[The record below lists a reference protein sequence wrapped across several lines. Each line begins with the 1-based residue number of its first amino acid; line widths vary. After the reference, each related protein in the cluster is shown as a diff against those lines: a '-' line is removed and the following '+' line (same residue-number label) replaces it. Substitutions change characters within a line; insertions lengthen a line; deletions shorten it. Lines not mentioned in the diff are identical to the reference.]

1 LPQAV
6 TVTVTVAVTLHRC
19 SQRPFVTP
27 HIFTATRH
35 RIMTSMPR
43 LRAHAFT
50 RAPLAAW
57 VRLRRPGA
65 RLAASASLALG
76 LNGCAW
82 TLISAADATGSVIQA
97 GYAIAANYSS
107 PTFVNGRRADVHNVC
122 IEVNQTVS
130 VGDFVPALQLALD
143 RRGIRSDVYN
153 PGTSPAGCEAR
164 LVYNAAIDYGRR
176 SFSDESIQYLS
187 IIDLTLI
194 QNGRILVTAR
204 YQTGGLNTD
213 RFSSA
218 STKLTGLIDRMV
230 MDKTPFRQA
239 PMQTIQTSQAN

>member
-1 LPQAV
+1 
-6 TVTVTVAVTLHRC
+6 
-19 SQRPFVTP
+19 
-27 HIFTATRH
+27 
-35 RIMTSMPR
+35 M
-43 LRAHAFT
+43 
-50 RAPLAAW
+50 AAW
-57 VRLRRPGA
+57 VMLRRPCA
-65 RLAASASLALG
+65 WFAASATLAFG

-107 PTFVNGRRADVHNVC
+107 PTFVNGRPADVHNVC
-122 IEVNQTVS
+122 IEVNQTVT

-143 RRGIRSDVYN
+143 RHGIRSDVYN

-176 SFSDESIQYLS
+176 SFSDETIQYLS

-218 STKLTGLIDRMV
+218 STKLNGLIERMV
-230 MDKTPFRQA
+230 VDRTDFARQ
-239 PMQTIQTSQAN
+239 PLQTLQTSQAN

>member
-1 LPQAV
+1 MWRWP
-6 TVTVTVAVTLHRC
+6 C
-19 SQRPFVTP
+19 
-27 HIFTATRH
+27 
-35 RIMTSMPR
+35 
-43 LRAHAFT
+43 
-50 RAPLAAW
+50 AW
-57 VRLRRPGA
+57 
-65 RLAASASLALG
+65 LAASATLALG

-82 TLISAADATGSVIQA
+82 TLIQAADATGSVIQA

-107 PTFVNGRRADVHNVC
+107 PTFVNGKPADVRQVC
-122 IEVNQTVS
+122 IEVNQNVS

-153 PGTSPAGCEAR
+153 PGTSPAACEAR

-176 SFSDESIQYLS
+176 SFSDETIQYLS

-218 STKLTGLIDRMV
+218 STKLNGLIERMV
-230 MDKTPFRQA
+230 VDQTDFARQ
-239 PMQTIQTSQAN
+239 PLRTIQASQVN

>member
-1 LPQAV
+1 
-6 TVTVTVAVTLHRC
+6 
-19 SQRPFVTP
+19 
-27 HIFTATRH
+27 
-35 RIMTSMPR
+35 MTFMPSM
-43 LRAHAFT
+43 RAYALT
-50 RAPLAAW
+50 RAPRAAW
-57 VRLRRPGA
+57 VTLRRPCGW
-65 RLAASASLALG
+65 LALSATLAVG

-82 TLISAADATGSVIQA
+82 TLIQAADATGSVIQA

-107 PTFVNGRRADVHNVC
+107 PTFVNGRPAEVSHVC
-122 IEVNQTVS
+122 IEVNQNVS

-176 SFSDESIQYLS
+176 SFSDETIQYLS

-218 STKLTGLIDRMV
+218 STKLNGLIERMV
-230 MDKTPFRQA
+230 VDRTDFARQ
-239 PMQTIQTSQAN
+239 PLQTIQTSQAN

>member
-1 LPQAV
+1 M
-6 TVTVTVAVTLHRC
+6 
-19 SQRPFVTP
+19 
-27 HIFTATRH
+27 IFTP
-35 RIMTSMPR
+35 S
-43 LRAHAFT
+43 LRACTLT
-50 RAPLAAW
+50 RVPRAAW
-57 VRLRRPGA
+57 TMLRRPCAWFGA
-65 RLAASASLALG
+65 CATMALG

-107 PTFVNGRRADVHNVC
+107 PTFVNGRPADLRHVC
-122 IEVNQTVS
+122 IEVNQAVS
-130 VGDFVPALQLALD
+130 IGDFVPALQIALD
-143 RRGIRSDVYN
+143 RRGVRSDVYN

-176 SFSDESIQYLS
+176 AFSDESIQYLS

-194 QNGRILVTAR
+194 QHGRILVTAR

-218 STKLTGLIDRMV
+218 STKLDGLIAKMV
-230 MDKTPFRQA
+230 VDQTDFARQS
-239 PMQTIQTSQAN
+239 MQSIQTSQAN

>member
-1 LPQAV
+1 
-6 TVTVTVAVTLHRC
+6 
-19 SQRPFVTP
+19 
-27 HIFTATRH
+27 
-35 RIMTSMPR
+35 M
-43 LRAHAFT
+43 
-50 RAPLAAW
+50 
-57 VRLRRPGA
+57 LRRPCA
-65 RLAASASLALG
+65 WLAVASTLAVG

-107 PTFVNGRRADVHNVC
+107 PTFVNGQPADLHHVC
-122 IEVNQTVS
+122 IEVNPSVS
-130 VGDFVPALQLALD
+130 VGDFVPSLQMALE
-143 RRGIRSDVYN
+143 RRGIHSDVYN

-194 QNGRILVTAR
+194 QDGRILVTAR

-230 MDKTPFRQA
+230 IDKNELKPA
-239 PMQTIQTSQAN
+239 PMQTIQTSQVN

>member
-1 LPQAV
+1 M
-6 TVTVTVAVTLHRC
+6 TVTP
-19 SQRPFVTP
+19 S
-27 HIFTATRH
+27 
-35 RIMTSMPR
+35 
-43 LRAHAFT
+43 LRAFALT
-50 RAPLAAW
+50 RTSLAGW
-57 VRLRRPGA
+57 VKLRRPGV
-65 RLAASASLALG
+65 RLAASAIMALG

-107 PTFVNGRRADVHNVC
+107 PTFVNGRPAAVRNVC
-122 IEVNQTVS
+122 IEVNQAVS
-130 VGDFVPALQLALD
+130 VGDFVPALQYALE

-176 SFSDESIQYLS
+176 SFSDESVQYLS
-187 IIDLTLI
+187 IIDLTLL
-194 QNGRILVTAR
+194 QHGRILVTAR
-204 YQTGGLNTD
+204 YQTGGLNAD

-218 STKLTGLIDRMV
+218 STKLNGLIDRMV
-230 MDKTPFRQA
+230 VDQTALGPQ

>member
-1 LPQAV
+1 
-6 TVTVTVAVTLHRC
+6 
-19 SQRPFVTP
+19 
-27 HIFTATRH
+27 
-35 RIMTSMPR
+35 M
-43 LRAHAFT
+43 
-50 RAPLAAW
+50 
-57 VRLRRPGA
+57 LRRPGA
-65 RLAASASLALG
+65 RLAAAALLAFG

-107 PTFVNGRRADVHNVC
+107 PTFVNGHPASVHNVC
-122 IEVNQTVS
+122 IEVNQAVS
-130 VGDFVPALQLALD
+130 VGNFVPALQLALE

-194 QNGRILVTAR
+194 QHGRILVTAR

-218 STKLTGLIDRMV
+218 STKLNGLIERMV
-230 MDKTPFRQA
+230 VDQTAFSPQ
-239 PMQTIQTSQAN
+239 PMQTIQTSQVN

>member
-1 LPQAV
+1 MPRSCTRLAV
-6 TVTVTVAVTLHRC
+6 CVTLTV
-19 SQRPFVTP
+19 S
-27 HIFTATRH
+27 
-35 RIMTSMPR
+35 
-43 LRAHAFT
+43 
-50 RAPLAAW
+50 
-57 VRLRRPGA
+57 
-65 RLAASASLALG
+65 

-82 TLISAADATGSVIQA
+82 TLIQAADATGSVIQA

-107 PTFVNGRRADVHNVC
+107 PTFVNGRPADVRHVC
-122 IEVNQTVS
+122 IEVNQNVS
-130 VGDFVPALQLALD
+130 VGDFVPALQLALE

-176 SFSDESIQYLS
+176 TFSDETIQYLS

-218 STKLTGLIDRMV
+218 STKLNGLIERMV
-230 MDKTPFRQA
+230 VDQADFARQ
-239 PMQTIQTSQAN
+239 PLRTIQTSQAN

>member
-1 LPQAV
+1 M
-6 TVTVTVAVTLHRC
+6 TL
-19 SQRPFVTP
+19 TP
-27 HIFTATRH
+27 G
-35 RIMTSMPR
+35 PR
-43 LRAHAFT
+43 AYAFT
-50 RAPLAAW
+50 RAPRAAC
-57 VRLRRPGA
+57 VMLRRPCA
-65 RLAASASLALG
+65 WLAACAALSAG

-82 TLISAADATGSVIQA
+82 TLITAADATGSVIQA
-97 GYAIAANYSS
+97 GYAVAANYSS
-107 PTFVNGRRADVHNVC
+107 PTFVNGRPADVRNVC
-122 IEVNQTVS
+122 IEVNQNVS
-130 VGDFVPALQLALD
+130 VGDFVPSLQLALE

-194 QNGRILVTAR
+194 QHGRILITAR

-218 STKLTGLIDRMV
+218 STKLNGLIERMV
-230 MDKTPFRQA
+230 VDQKDLARQ
-239 PMQTIQTSQAN
+239 PVNTMQTSLAN

>member
-1 LPQAV
+1 MTFMPSMRAV
-6 TVTVTVAVTLHRC
+6 TFPRASH
-19 SQRPFVTP
+19 
-27 HIFTATRH
+27 ATR
-35 RIMTSMPR
+35 S
-43 LRAHAFT
+43 
-50 RAPLAAW
+50 AW
-57 VRLRRPGA
+57 LVTRRPCA
-65 RLAASASLALG
+65 RLAVGAILAVG

-82 TLISAADATGSVIQA
+82 TLIQAADATGSVIQA

-107 PTFVNGRRADVHNVC
+107 PTFVNGRPADVHNVC

-194 QNGRILVTAR
+194 QHGRILVTAR

-218 STKLTGLIDRMV
+218 STKLNGLIERMV
-230 MDKTPFRQA
+230 VDQSDFARQS
-239 PMQTIQTSQAN
+239 MQTIQTSQAN

>member
-1 LPQAV
+1 
-6 TVTVTVAVTLHRC
+6 
-19 SQRPFVTP
+19 
-27 HIFTATRH
+27 
-35 RIMTSMPR
+35 M
-43 LRAHAFT
+43 
-50 RAPLAAW
+50 
-57 VRLRRPGA
+57 LRRPCA
-65 RLAASASLALG
+65 WLAVSCTLMFG

-107 PTFVNGRRADVHNVC
+107 PTFVNGQPADLHHVC
-122 IEVNQTVS
+122 IEVNPSVS
-130 VGDFVPALQLALD
+130 VGDFVPSLQMALD

-218 STKLTGLIDRMV
+218 STKLTGLIDKMV
-230 MDKTPFRQA
+230 MDKKVFEAVP
-239 PMQTIQTSQAN
+239 PQTIQTSQVN

>member
-1 LPQAV
+1 M
-6 TVTVTVAVTLHRC
+6 T
-19 SQRPFVTP
+19 FTP
-27 HIFTATRH
+27 
-35 RIMTSMPR
+35 SMH
-43 LRAHAFT
+43 AYAFT
-50 RAPLAAW
+50 RAPRAAW
-57 VRLRRPGA
+57 VRLRRPCA
-65 RLAASASLALG
+65 WLAVAASLAFG

-82 TLISAADATGSVIQA
+82 TLIQAADATGSVIQA

-107 PTFVNGRRADVHNVC
+107 PTFVNGRPADLHHVC
-122 IEVNQTVS
+122 IEVNQMVS

-218 STKLTGLIDRMV
+218 STKLSGLIDRMV
-230 MDKTPFRQA
+230 VDQTDFGRQ

>member
-1 LPQAV
+1 
-6 TVTVTVAVTLHRC
+6 
-19 SQRPFVTP
+19 
-27 HIFTATRH
+27 
-35 RIMTSMPR
+35 M
-43 LRAHAFT
+43 
-50 RAPLAAW
+50 AAW
-57 VRLRRPGA
+57 VMLRRPCA
-65 RLAASASLALG
+65 WFAASATLAFG

-107 PTFVNGRRADVHNVC
+107 PTFVNGRPADVHNVC
-122 IEVNQTVS
+122 IEVNQTVT

-143 RRGIRSDVYN
+143 RHGIRSDVYN

-164 LVYNAAIDYGRR
+164 LVYNAAVDYGRR
-176 SFSDESIQYLS
+176 SFSDETIQYLS

-194 QNGRILVTAR
+194 QHGRILVTAR

-230 MDKTPFRQA
+230 IDKNELKPA
-239 PMQTIQTSQAN
+239 PMQTIQTSQVN

>member
-1 LPQAV
+1 M
-6 TVTVTVAVTLHRC
+6 C
-19 SQRPFVTP
+19 S
-27 HIFTATRH
+27 H
-35 RIMTSMPR
+35 
-43 LRAHAFT
+43 
-50 RAPLAAW
+50 
-57 VRLRRPGA
+57 
-65 RLAASASLALG
+65 
-76 LNGCAW
+76 
-82 TLISAADATGSVIQA
+82 
-97 GYAIAANYSS
+97 
-107 PTFVNGRRADVHNVC
+107 VC
-122 IEVNQTVS
+122 IEVNQNVS

-176 SFSDESIQYLS
+176 SFSDETIQYLS

-218 STKLTGLIDRMV
+218 STKLNGLIDRMV
-230 MDKTPFRQA
+230 VDQTDFARQ

>member
-1 LPQAV
+1 M
-6 TVTVTVAVTLHRC
+6 T
-19 SQRPFVTP
+19 FTP
-27 HIFTATRH
+27 
-35 RIMTSMPR
+35 SMH
-43 LRAHAFT
+43 AYAFT
-50 RAPLAAW
+50 RAPRAAW
-57 VRLRRPGA
+57 VRLRRPCA
-65 RLAASASLALG
+65 WLAVAASLAFG

-82 TLISAADATGSVIQA
+82 TLIQAADATGSVIQA

-107 PTFVNGRRADVHNVC
+107 PTFVNGRPADLHHVC
-122 IEVNQTVS
+122 IEVNQMVS

-176 SFSDESIQYLS
+176 SFSDESVQYLS

-194 QNGRILVTAR
+194 QDGRILVTAR

-218 STKLTGLIDRMV
+218 STKLSGLIDRV
-230 MDKTPFRQA
+230 VVD
-239 PMQTIQTSQAN
+239 